1 MTRVLLIVHGMGVHG
16 TDWATD
22 IIADLENAATP
33 YGLAGDFS
41 DQLHNHKVTLAPIAY
56 DGRFVDWVGK
66 WGEDSREL
74 AKFVRRNAIDMPANL
89 VDWLE
94 GADETENNFLWSHVV
109 DVLLYRFFNQV
120 AIDVRVHV
128 ARDIATWWRNALEAD
143 PNADVS
149 VLAHSLGTSVTHD
162 TLALLASDPPKGAKG
177 FLAGSRRLANMFQ
190 VANVSRILETSPKV
204 YDSVICPPTVRGDSA
219 YCANLFNV
227 RHVLDPFPAPR
238 SFAPAWGGADYVRV
252 QTRAVRQFD
261 VHGFGHYVRD
271 PRVHIPL
278 FRALFGFEA
287 IDPDTAKNAIDAY
300 DAHVGTSCP
309 EQLKAFV
316 QDCLQRVQ
324 LIEDSNDIKTLIAA
338 GVHFL
343 NDVEEL
349 REACGGEP

>member
-1 MTRVLLIVHGMGVHG
+1 MIVHGMGIHSP
-16 TDWATD
+16 DWATD
-22 IIADLENAATP
+22 IITDLKNAATP
-33 YGLAGDFS
+33 YGLGGDFS
-41 DQLHNHKVTLAPIAY
+41 DQLDDDKVTLAPISY
-56 DGRFVDWVGK
+56 DGRFVQWVEK
-66 WGEDSREL
+66 WGNDSREL
-74 AKFVRRNAIDMPANL
+74 AKFVRRQAIDMPANL

-94 GADETENNFLWSHVV
+94 KADETDNNFLWSHVV
-109 DVLLYRFFNQV
+109 DVLLYRFFNPV

-128 ARDIATWWRNALEAD
+128 ARDVATWWRDALKAD

-162 TLALLASDPPKGAKG
+162 TLALLATDPPPGAKG

-190 VANVSRILETSPKV
+190 VANVSRVLETSPKV
-204 YDSVICPPTVRGDSA
+204 YDSVICPPTVRDNA

-227 RHVLDPFPAPR
+227 RHELDPFPAPR
-238 SFAPAWGGADYVRV
+238 SFAPAWGGSDYVRLE
-252 QTRAVRQFD
+252 TKAVREFN

-287 IDPDTAKNAIDAY
+287 IDAATAKNAIDTY

-309 EQLKAFV
+309 ELLKAFA
-316 QDCLQRVQ
+316 QDCRQRVQ
-324 LIEDSNDIKTLIAA
+324 LIEDSSDAKTLIAA
-338 GVHFL
+338 GIHFL
-343 NDVEEL
+343 SDVEEL